1 MSLPALLQDL
11 PLEQIIQDYAAP
23 IRAEKCRRSFSF
35 FVKEFWEDIDAE
47 PLIWN
52 WHIDVYCHELEKV
65 ARRVFGLVRR
75 DKDGNV
81 MVRKRLPKEYD
92 LLVNVPPG
100 TSKSKI
106 FTVMF
111 PAWCW
116 VNDATLKFINGSYSN
131 DLSLEHAALSRDL
144 IKCSRFQRYFPAV
157 RIRPDKDAKG
167 CYHNDSKGSRYSTSV
182 GGTVTGMHAHFIV
195 IDDPLNPKKAA
206 SEVEL
211 KAAVHWIDQTL
222 STRKIDKQITVT
234 ITVMQRLHEL
244 DPAGNILEKMEA
256 GKKKVRHI
264 CLPGEIFDEK
274 IRAKVRPS
282 CLQLYYTDG
291 MLDPQR
297 MGRQVLDELQAD
309 LGQYGYA
316 GQIGQSPAPPGGGM
330 FKTEKI
336 EIVNSIAPTNVG
348 ETIRYWDKA
357 GTSAKENANACFTAG
372 VKIARVL
379 NHPKLQYIIL
389 DVVRGQWEA
398 TEREEHV
405 KQTAGLDGHAVKVWI
420 EQEPGSGGKESAQ
433 NTVRNLAGFSV
444 YAECP
449 TGDKVTRADPFSV
462 QVNWGNVCMLAG
474 PWNYDFI
481 SEMAMYPFGVRKD
494 QIDAASGAF
503 NKLALEAKAGIW
515 GSRRQ

>member
-1 MSLPALLQDL
+1 MGLPAILQDL
-11 PLEQIIQDYAAP
+11 PIPVEELLDTLTIP
-23 IRAEKCRRSFSF
+23 IRAEKCRRSFAF

-52 WHIDVYCHELEKV
+52 WHIDIYCHELEKV
-65 ARRVFGLVRR
+65 AKRVFGLVR
-75 DKDGNV
+75 KDPEGNV
-81 MVRKRLPKEYD
+81 IVRKRLPKEYD

-116 VNDATLKFINGSYSN
+116 IWDATLKFINGSYSS
-131 DLSLEHAALSRDL
+131 DLSLEHADMSRDL
-144 IKCSRFQRYFPAV
+144 IKCKRFRSYFPKI

-182 GGTVTGMHAHFIV
+182 GGTVTGMHAHFII

-206 SEVEL
+206 SEIEL
-211 KAAVHWIDQTL
+211 KSAVRWIDQTL
-222 STRKIDKQITVT
+222 STRKIDKQVTVT
-234 ITVMQRLHEL
+234 ILVMQRLHEL
-244 DPAGNILEKMEA
+244 DPSGKMLDKMKA

-264 CLPGEIFDEK
+264 CLPGEIFEEK
-274 IRAKVRPS
+274 TRDLVRPS
-282 CLQLYYTDG
+282 CLQLYYKDG
-291 MLDPQR
+291 MLDPIR
-297 MGRQVLDELQAD
+297 MGANVLDELKAD

-316 GQIGQSPAPPGGGM
+316 GQIGQSPSPPGGGM
-330 FKTEKI
+330 FKSENI
-336 EIVNSIAPTNVG
+336 EIVPGIAATNIG

-357 GTSAKENANACFTAG
+357 GTENINACYTAG

-379 NHPKLQYIIL
+379 NHAKFKFIVL

-398 TEREEHV
+398 TEREQHI
-405 KQTAGLDGHAVKVWI
+405 KQTAQLDGVGVTIWI

-433 NTVRNLAGFSV
+433 STVRNLAGFKV

-474 PWNYDFI
+474 PWNYDYLV
-481 SEMAMYPFGVRKD
+481 EMNGYPFGARKD
-494 QIDAASGAF
+494 QIDASAGAF
-503 NKLALEAKAGIW
+503 NKLTLTAQAGVW
-515 GSRRQ
+515 GRK